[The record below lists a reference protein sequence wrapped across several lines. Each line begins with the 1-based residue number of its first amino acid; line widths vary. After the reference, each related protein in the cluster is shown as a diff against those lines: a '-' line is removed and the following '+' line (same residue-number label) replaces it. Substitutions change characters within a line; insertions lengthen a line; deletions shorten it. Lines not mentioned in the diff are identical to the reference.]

1 MLQGHEE
8 QGLEAREPRLTGA
21 QVKTIAQGALAIG
34 KTAKSAVEFGVT
46 AAPLLPHR
54 KQRRELEEV
63 KARDDQLDA
72 RRLRVSP
79 STLKTIGHGLAG
91 AAGFA
96 GT

>member
-1 MLQGHEE
+1 MNTQKP
-8 QGLEAREPRLTGA
+8 Q
-21 QVKTIAQGALAIG
+21 
-34 KTAKSAVEFGVT
+34 
-46 AAPLLPHR
+46 
-54 KQRRELEEV
+54 QRDFEDNEL
-63 KARDDQLDA
+63 LDA